1 MIGVALICHGEMANG
16 LKDSVRLVIG
26 EQEQF
31 KALGLYEDDSI
42 DEFANEV
49 YDLIKEV
56 NSNGEVLVLV
66 DVMGASPY
74 NATSRN
80 ITKLK
85 EDGINI
91 RVISG
96 VNLPM
101 LLETLLQRPMIES
114 LDELYPL
121 ALTSGRDSIKELFE
135 ELDL

>member
-31 KALGLYEDDSI
+31 KALGLFEDDSI